1 MTLQMLIS
9 SVGQDA
15 HALMEKMK
23 PECDCILVNQKM
35 PYGYEEFT
43 YGGHEIRCFHMQE
56 KGVGLSRNHALLR
69 ADRDICLFTDEDI
82 VYRKGYAQAVLRAF
96 REHPEADMLL
106 FNVEVAPER
115 RTYWT
120 ESFHPVKWYNC
131 GRYPAYSFALR
142 TERMH
147 ELNLTYHLW
156 FGGGA
161 RYSNGE
167 DSLFIRDCIKGGMKV
182 FAIPV
187 TIGEEIPRPSTWFHG
202 YNAKFFYDRG
212 VLYHYLYGK
221 LAPVMGVRFLYKNR
235 KTMCEQ
241 FPVAKAKQLMKA
253 GYRLNPMPEE

>member
-82 VYRKGYAQAVLRAF
+82 VYRKGYAQAVRKAF

-167 DSLFIRDCIKGGMKV
+167 RT
-182 FAIPV
+182 A
-187 TIGEEIPRPSTWFHG
+187 
-202 YNAKFFYDRG
+202 
-212 VLYHYLYGK
+212 
-221 LAPVMGVRFLYKNR
+221 FLSGTALR
-235 KTMCEQ
+235 VE
-241 FPVAKAKQLMKA
+241 
-253 GYRLNPMPEE
+253 